1 MASWYYQSD
10 PEWCAHLAHGHGNNP
25 WKRVY
30 LQTSDDGWTV
40 KCFLCKEFGSNA
52 QNNDH
57 WRSNTHQSRLRTAF
71 GIAASEIWAPP
82 RAPPGQEEI
91 PPPPPGAPP
100 QQQEPLPRP
109 TMQSAAP
116 PPAGAPPRQQEPAPP
131 TPAQSAAPP
140 GVAPVSLTVADRLFM
155 IQQEVDSMIER
166 HRLKLEEEMQLV
178 IERQMAKPRASNDSA
193 SSASDADWI
202 RPQSEHK
209 DLLERVSEMEVKIE
223 ALDQALVRTQGLAS
237 RAAEMEVKL
246 EALELKILQLEN
258 DPSATEEANV
268 VLVEKPGHDFHQG
281 LVPSEPCFAFR

>member
-1 MASWYYQSD
+1 
-10 PEWCAHLAHGHGNNP
+10 
-25 WKRVY
+25 
-30 LQTSDDGWTV
+30 
-40 KCFLCKEFGSNA
+40 
-52 QNNDH
+52 
-57 WRSNTHQSRLRTAF
+57 
-71 GIAASEIWAPP
+71 
-82 RAPPGQEEI
+82 
-91 PPPPPGAPP
+91 
-100 QQQEPLPRP
+100 
-109 TMQSAAP
+109 
-116 PPAGAPPRQQEPAPP
+116 
-131 TPAQSAAPP
+131 
-140 GVAPVSLTVADRLFM
+140 M